1 MAVGPEMTR
10 AGRRHWSPT
19 EWPLRA
25 QLAFVGLLS
34 AAAMWLIVAG
44 LAAAVQSAMRGQEA
58 DNTRHDVERAR
69 AILAA
74 RSVRDRDRVEEYAGW
89 DATYQQMGPTPP
101 PDGPDFFQRNF
112 VEWFPVRY
120 GDQLVGLWG
129 TGGRPRFLWTQHRT
143 TLAPWIERS
152 PLFGQVQ
159 RRGSLEGV
167 VWFEHRP
174 YLLAA
179 APIHAH
185 ARAVSP
191 EYPSH
196 GYLVVAQPLTD
207 SVLDAFSRELQQRL
221 TLEPAGASAT
231 PVASSRVYGGGDS
244 LEIRFSLLDILERPS
259 GVAVLQGSRA
269 HFRRVEIWVPRF
281 LAAGAVVAMLLL
293 SVVWVGGHRVVVR
306 PFATF
311 AGELEAMQRD
321 GQLWMLPATGPTREW
336 TLLASAFNR
345 TVETLREVERAR
357 DGAISARD
365 AKAAFLANMS
375 HEIRTP
381 MNGVLGM
388 LDLVLDGD
396 LAPDQRDR
404 AGKAHLSAQSLLT
417 VLDDILDFSKSEA
430 GKLQLDCVDF
440 DLRSVL
446 DEIPTLFHEQAARKG
461 IATTMVIDPEVPATA
476 HGDPGRLRQILLNL
490 EGNAIKFTEG
500 GEVVLRA
507 SVVEDTADWTML
519 RFEVS
524 DTGIGITAEIQDRL
538 FLPFSQADAST
549 TRRYGGTGLGLAI
562 SKQLAELMGGA
573 IGVESR
579 PAHGSIFW
587 FTARFGK
594 TACTDPALL
603 PPTRGNGRWAG
614 RPGEGERH
622 TGEMR
627 AIRPLRILLADD
639 NEINQQVAV
648 GLIEHFGH
656 RVDVVNNGLQAV
668 AAAGA
673 VPYDLVLMD
682 CQMPEMDGFQATR
695 EIRRRGSERRPVP
708 IVAMTAGAMR
718 EDRERCYA
726 AGMDDYVP
734 KPIDRQKLWEVLDR
748 WTRPGA
754 NSAPRPLDV
763 PLDVADP
770 STLVPIRLGHLQSFV
785 GDDRATLRHYLDL
798 FVASSATLLDELGA
812 AITIRDLPVANGLA
826 HKLKGVCGAVGAEQ
840 MTELSVRLEEA
851 LVDQSWSAA
860 DRIEGELRE
869 AFERARAEA
878 DGV

>member
-10 AGRRHWSPT
+10 SGRRRWSPT
-19 EWPLRA
+19 GWPLRA
-25 QLAFVGLLS
+25 QLAFVALLS

-69 AILAA
+69 AMLAS

-89 DATYQQMGPTPP
+89 DATYQQMGPMPP
-101 PDGPDFFQRNF
+101 PDGPGFFQRNF

-129 TGGRPRFLWTQHRT
+129 ADGRSQFLWARRPTADLT
-143 TLAPWIERS
+143 SWIERS
-152 PLFGQVQ
+152 PLFSQL
-159 RRGSLEGV
+159 RIRGSLEGV
-167 VWFEHRP
+167 IWFEHRP

-179 APIHAH
+179 ALIHAH
-185 ARAVSP
+185 AETVSP
-191 EYPSH
+191 TYPSH
-196 GYLVVAQPLTD
+196 GYIVVAQPLTD
-207 SVLDAFSRELQQRL
+207 SVMAAFSQELQQRL
-221 TLEPAGASAT
+221 TFEEWAAPAPPPVVSVVYAS
-231 PVASSRVYGGGDS
+231 GDS
-244 LEIRFSLLDILERPS
+244 LETRFPLIDVLQHPS
-259 GVAVLQGSRA
+259 GVAVLRSSRA

-281 LAAGAVVAMLLL
+281 LTAGALVALLL
-293 SVVWVGGHRVVVR
+293 LGAVWAGGHRVVVR
-306 PFATF
+306 PFAAF
-311 AGELEAMQRD
+311 ARELEAMQRD

-388 LDLVLDGD
+388 LDLLLDGD
-396 LAPDQRDR
+396 LTPDQRER
-404 AGKAHLSAQSLLT
+404 ADTAHLSAQSLLT

-430 GKLQLDCVDF
+430 GKLQLDPVDF

-446 DEIPTLFHEQAARKG
+446 EEIPTLFSEQAGRKG
-461 IATTMVIDPEVPATA
+461 IATTTVIDRGVPTMV
-476 HGDPGRLRQILLNL
+476 HGDPGRLRQVLLNL
-490 EGNAIKFTEG
+490 AGNAIKFTER
-500 GEVVLRA
+500 GEVLLGAR
-507 SVVEDTADWTML
+507 VVEESTDWTML

-524 DTGIGITAEIQDRL
+524 DTGIGIAAEIQARL
-538 FLPFSQADAST
+538 FLPFSQADATT

-579 PAHGSIFW
+579 PASGSTFW

-594 TACTDPALL
+594 TVCTEPALL
-603 PPTRGNGRWAG
+603 PPARR
-614 RPGEGERH
+614 
-622 TGEMR
+622 TGEVP
-627 AIRPLRILLADD
+627 AVRPLRILLADD
-639 NEINQQVAV
+639 NEVNQQVAV
-648 GLIEHFGH
+648 GLIERFGH
-656 RVDVVNNGLQAV
+656 RVDVVANGLEAV

-695 EIRRRGSERRPVP
+695 EIRRRGGDGGPVP

-726 AGMDDYVP
+726 AGMDDYLS
-734 KPIDRQKLWEVLDR
+734 KPIDREKLGDVLDR

-754 NSAPRPLDV
+754 ERPTRPLDFAIEASMPAQPV
-763 PLDVADP
+763 PL
-770 STLVPIRLGHLQSFV
+770 RLAHLQLFV
-785 GDDRATLRHYLDL
+785 GDDSPTLRHYLDL
-798 FVASSATLLDELGA
+798 FVASAATLVDQVGS
-812 AITIRDLPVANGLA
+812 AIAVRDLALANALT

-840 MTELSVRLEEA
+840 MTELCVRIEQA
-851 LVDQSWSAA
+851 LLDQSWSNA
-860 DRIEGELRE
+860 DRLAAELHEGF
-869 AFERARAEA
+869 ARARAEA
-878 DGV
+878 AAV